1 MRFLK
6 INSVFTIFICL
17 MMLAVLNACSGNQNT
32 SDKLPTAIEIGK
44 QMQQA
49 SNLEEMKQG
58 DQKMLQKLY
67 GLTMDEV
74 ESFVLYTAPTNIKAD
89 EIVVI
94 QVKDLKHINSIT
106 EKMSNRIATKSKS
119 FQDYLPEEHF
129 LIEKHILKTNDHY
142 ILLAI
147 SKDANELVKVFDKA
161 LK

>member
-6 INSVFTIFICL
+6 MNSVFTIIICM
-17 MMLAVLNACSGNQNT
+17 MMLGVLNGCSSNQNT
-32 SDKLPTAIEIGK
+32 SDKLPAAIEIGK

-49 SNLEEMKQG
+49 INLEEMKQG

-67 GLTMDEV
+67 GLPMDEV

-106 EKMSNRIATKSKS
+106 EKMTHRIATKSKS